1 LGHKIG
7 KSSSKMKADV
17 DTLLVE
23 GVESLE
29 KYLDEHEAARAKL
42 KQVRCATR
50 GALALAQN

>member
-1 LGHKIG
+1 
-7 KSSSKMKADV
+7 MKADV